1 MKLLKSLSITT
12 VASHELL
19 AWVCCRLW
27 VALRT
32 ELLCWENI
40 SAVLLLYIDTHSQSR
55 IHKGHSMNAL
65 TRKRNFCW
73 FDGFI
78 VWKVRRCKDAEHR
91 DSVPHCHTAGSFY
104 FIAIRCVRFL
114 CTLHTELAKGHMV
127 NSEAYLCSST
137 NALICLAVSVA
148 DRAVKRAPRQGENAV
163 LNAPINCWW
172 DTTRLR
178 WVRKVALRVI

>member
-1 MKLLKSLSITT
+1 MKLAKSPSITP

-27 VALRT
+27 VALRI

-73 FDGFI
+73 FDGFL

-91 DSVPHCHTAGSFY
+91 VGVLHHHTAGSFY

-114 CTLHTELAKGHMV
+114 CTLHAELAKGHMV
-127 NSEAYLCSST
+127 NSETYLCSSGSKCT
-137 NALICLAVSVA
+137 HICLAVSVA
-148 DRAVKRAPRQGENAV
+148 VKS
-163 LNAPINCWW
+163 C
-172 DTTRLR
+172 
-178 WVRKVALRVI
+178 